1 MVDTVALE
9 LQLPLD
15 IYLALEQAA
24 ARENRPDVV
33 VAMTAIEAYL
43 KRRRGD
49 NPLLGLFA
57 DEADLVDE
65 IVESAMRDR
74 ECASLRL

>member
-24 ARENRPDVV
+24 ARENRTDVV
-33 VAMTAIEAYL
+33 VAVTAIEAYL